1 MLGRKVEILT
11 EHHEKGLLSDREYWD
26 KRFEIETPEFHR
38 MKTTLCKP
46 LGLLAHYLT
55 PFYTT
60 LAYKKFMRGDDLER
74 IRKQAEVNKHKYDDR
89 QRLFDRKERQIKLL
103 KGL

>member
-11 EHHEKGLLSDREYWD
+11 EQHQSGLLSDREYWD
-26 KRFEIETPEFHR
+26 MRFEIEAPDYHR

-55 PFYTT
+55 PFYMT
-60 LAYKKFMRGDDLER
+60 LAYKRFMAGKDLAV
-74 IRKQAEVNKHKYDDR
+74 IKKQAEVNKHKHIER
-89 QRLFDRKERQIKLL
+89 ETLFDRKQAQIKLL